1 MERVIKGVHESSVLS
16 LCVNGGFVASGGSDR
31 RVVVWDL
38 RKDRLVKMIMD
49 HEDSVLCVRFD
60 EERLVSCSKGG
71 FSCFFAIVIDDEENR
86 SDGEEL

>member
-1 MERVIKGVHESSVLS
+1 MERVIRGLHESSVLS

-38 RKDRLVKMIMD
+38 RKDKLVKVVVD

-71 FSCFFAIVIDDEENR
+71 FVFPLRHFR
-86 SDGEEL
+86 